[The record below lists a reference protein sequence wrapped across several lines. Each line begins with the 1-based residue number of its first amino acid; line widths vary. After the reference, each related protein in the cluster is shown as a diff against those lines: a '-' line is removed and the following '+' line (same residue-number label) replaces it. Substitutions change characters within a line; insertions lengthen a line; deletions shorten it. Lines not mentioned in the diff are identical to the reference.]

1 MMNTIIFFFQNQ
13 KKKNYM
19 SIVVVLKIKKYKI
32 MRSLKKLMIQNNI
45 KKSFS
50 YTYKYI

>member
-13 KKKNYM
+13 KKNYM

-32 MRSLKKLMIQNNI
+32 MRSLKKINDT
-45 KKSFS
+45 K
-50 YTYKYI
+50 